1 MIRSEDSQ
9 MVIGGKYLFLGPALE
24 IELQNGEGHAAMRII
39 VSFSHLWLTS
49 RCLMFVNT
57 AFALPRG

>member
-1 MIRSEDSQ
+1 M
-9 MVIGGKYLFLGPALE
+9 KYLFLGPALE

-39 VSFSHLWLTS
+39 VSFSHLCLTS